1 MCRSNGPSVPRT
13 PGIGL
18 AAPPVQTPPVLQ
30 SGSRAHLPLLVGL
43 GVSCLK
49 QIEVGVSRFC

>member
-1 MCRSNGPSVPRT
+1 MTCRSNGPSVPRT

-49 QIEVGVSRFC
+49 TNRGRGE